1 MAKIPDQPQEV
12 FVPLTQDY
20 LKVFASELVSLIVY
34 GSAATGSYVK
44 GKSDINLLVVL
55 AEAGMN
61 RLDAAFDTVKDW
73 KKRKVATPLMMTKAF
88 IETSLDSYPIE
99 FLNMKNSH
107 ILIYGEDVLANLAF
121 QPADLRLQIEREL
134 KGKIILLRQGYLET
148 AGSVRAVKQL
158 IRNSFTAFVS
168 IFNALLYLKQEKAP
182 RIRRETI
189 KEASNLF
196 SLDAQVFELCSDIK
210 EDKDNLTGPE
220 IIDVFK
226 KYLKE
231 VEKISIIVDEL

>member
-20 LKVFASELVSLIVY
+20 LKVFGSELVSLIVY

-55 AEAGMN
+55 TEAGMN
-61 RLDAAFDTVKDW
+61 RLDAAFDTVKYW

-107 ILIYGEDVLANLAF
+107 ILVYGENVLANLAF

-148 AGSVRAVKQL
+148 EGSARQLRQL
-158 IRNSFTAFVS
+158 IRNSFTAFIS
-168 IFNALLYLKQEKAP
+168 IFNGLLYLKHEKAP
-182 RIRRETI
+182 QIRRDTI
-189 KEASNLF
+189 KEVCNLY
-196 SLDAQVFELCSDIK
+196 SLDMAVFEHCSDIK
-210 EDKDNLTGPE
+210 EGKDNLTGPE
-220 IIDVFK
+220 IINTFK

-231 VEKISIIVDEL
+231 VEKICNIVDEL